1 MGTLTYTVRGI
12 SLPISSPPTF
22 ARFLIQYA
30 HLWSRERFLTGLIIE
45 VAFHLLNA
53 PVSVLILFA
62 ESRLYQWL
70 RRNTVDR
77 LTFKHPDVFDA
88 NPEAAWQE
96 RQDVETILTNYLDD
110 MPSMPFSEYWIA
122 VSAHTPQRTSRL
134 SMDPREVARQECCP
148 TYFRTRSGTINAFL
162 LSQPW
167 W

>member
-30 HLWSRERFLTGLIIE
+30 HLWSRERSLTGLFIE

-53 PVSVLILFA
+53 PVSILILFA

-70 RRNTVDR
+70 RRNIVDR
-77 LTFKHPDVFDA
+77 LNFKHPDVFDA
-88 NPEAAWQE
+88 NAEAAWQE
-96 RQDVETILTNYLDD
+96 RQDVETILTDYLDD
-110 MPSMPFSEYWIA
+110 MPSMPFSKYWIA
-122 VSAHTPQRTSRL
+122 VSAHTPQRTLCL